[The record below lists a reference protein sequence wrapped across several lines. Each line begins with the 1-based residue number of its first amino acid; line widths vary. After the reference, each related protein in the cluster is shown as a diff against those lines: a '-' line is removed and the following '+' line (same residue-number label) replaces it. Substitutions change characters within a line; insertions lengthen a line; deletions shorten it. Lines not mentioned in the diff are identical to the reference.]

1 MNEIKFNSYGETTTK
16 EDYLYLY
23 NLFTKKDIN
32 IDEKKCLKNKII
44 CYCGLIVSV
53 SGLKQHIKLS
63 KTHKKRMDVYNLD
76 NTCYYIHPY
85 NPNSRKKNI
94 QKIEKHQEKIVI
106 NFD

>member
-1 MNEIKFNSYGETTTK
+1 MNEIKFNSYGETTNK

-32 IDEKKCLKNKII
+32 KDERKILNNKII
-44 CYCGLIVSV
+44 CYCGLIISI

-63 KTHKKRMDVYNLD
+63 KTHRKRMNIYNLD
-76 NTCYYIHPY
+76 NTCYYIHAY

-94 QKIEKHQEKIVI
+94 QKIIKTDEKIVLT
-106 NFD
+106 FD

>member
-32 IDEKKCLKNKII
+32 KDERKILNNKII
-44 CYCGLIVSV
+44 CYCGLIISISV
-53 SGLKQHIKLS
+53 LKQHIKLS
-63 KTHKKRMDVYNLD
+63 KTHRKRMNIYNLD

-94 QKIEKHQEKIVI
+94 QKIIKTDEKIVLT
-106 NFD
+106 FD